1 MSVPLLVRTVS
12 RFRAARSRVRTP
24 ADAWLLVRMLAWAA
38 TLPLLKRVLPL
49 PQLVRLTASRP
60 RRSGGLES
68 GKREQLAAFA
78 RWIYGQGVFTRDPN
92 CLERS
97 LVAYRFLT
105 RAGADP
111 RLMVGL
117 AKAREGIVGHA
128 WVVVDGRPLND
139 SPVVLE
145 EFVPVIEFGAD
156 GSRREKRS

>member
-1 MSVPLLVRTVS
+1 MSVPVLVRGLS

-24 ADAWLLVRMLAWAA
+24 ADAWLVVRMLAWAA
-38 TLPLLKRVLPL
+38 ALPLLKRVLPL
-49 PQLVRLTASRP
+49 PRLVRLAASRP
-60 RRSGGLES
+60 RTDGLES

-105 RAGADP
+105 RAGAEP

-145 EFVPVIEFGAD
+145 GFVPVVEFGAD
-156 GSRREKRS
+156 GTRRETRP